1 MTVEILTHG
10 PGTGAGPATETQV
23 LRWLLMQRE
32 RMTPPKGTSTRETKA
47 HLKVLET
54 VLLGCKDPNKAQS
67 KREDP
72 GAHILWLEHMGQ

>member
-1 MTVEILTHG
+1 
-10 PGTGAGPATETQV
+10 
-23 LRWLLMQRE
+23 
-32 RMTPPKGTSTRETKA
+32 MTPPKGTSTRETKA